1 MSNLTRRSF
10 VALGSA
16 IAASRL
22 LPGSEPALWMPPKK
36 LIWTDVVD
44 WPIEGRAFEKR
55 LEPYGRLPARA
66 KGVVRDAVWGLSRHS
81 AGMLV
86 RFATNSPELHVRYR
100 LTNARLGMAHMP
112 PTGVSGADLYGR
124 DGKQWRWIDVTRPSK
139 QDVAKRFFVNQPS
152 SEKREF
158 QIYLP
163 LYNGVDKFEIGT
175 LEGSALKPLPA
186 RGAKQKPIVCYG
198 TSIMHGACS
207 SRPGMAWPS
216 IVGRALDREVM
227 NFGFSGNGRM
237 ELEVGQYLAEL
248 DASVY
253 VIDCLPNMTPEQV
266 AKRTQPLIRQLR
278 AARKHTPILLIE
290 DRSFTNAWFHKARNA
305 DHVRRRKALRDAF
318 DALRKDGVKSLHY
331 LEGDNLLGTDSEGAT
346 DGSHPNDLGM
356 MRQAEAVTVA
366 LRPLLR

>member
-16 IAASRL
+16 FAASSL
-22 LPGSEPALWMPPKK
+22 LPGSDRALWTPPKK
-36 LIWTDVVD
+36 LAWTDVVD
-44 WPIEGRAFEKR
+44 WPIEGRAFDKR

-66 KGVVRDAVWGLSRHS
+66 KGVVRDRVWELSRNS

-86 RFATNSPELHVRYR
+86 RFATNSAELHVRYQ
-100 LTNARLGMAHMP
+100 LSSATLGMVHMP

-139 QDVAKRFFVNQPS
+139 QKVGRRFFANQPTD
-152 SEKREF
+152 KNREF

-175 LEGSALKPLPA
+175 TEDAELKPLPA
-186 RGAKQKPIVCYG
+186 RGSKQRPLVCYG

-207 SRPGMAWPS
+207 SRPGMAWTS
-216 IVGRALDREVM
+216 IMGRALDREVM
-227 NFGFSGNGRM
+227 NFGFSGSGRM

-253 VIDCLPNMTPEQV
+253 VVDCLPNMTPDQV
-266 AKRTQPLIRQLR
+266 AKRTQPLVRQLR
-278 AARKHTPILLIE
+278 AARKNTPILLIE
-290 DRSFTNAWFHKARNA
+290 DRSFTNAWFDKGRHAE
-305 DHVRRRKALRDAF
+305 HVQRRKALRNAF
-318 DALRKDGVKSLHY
+318 DALRKDGVKGLHY
-331 LEGDNLLGTDSEGAT
+331 LEGDKLLGTDSEAAT
-346 DGSHPNDLGM
+346 DGSHPSDLGM
-356 MRQAEAVTVA
+356 MRQAEAVTAA